1 MIPMSI
7 VQVYIYN
14 IYTYNYICTCIHA
27 WVGGCACV
35 SVGVLVNV
43 ANADRRSAL
52 LINVGKGVLYT
63 SFYFY
68 CNKDYQYQ
76 QEKE

>member
-1 MIPMSI
+1 M
-7 VQVYIYN
+7 
-14 IYTYNYICTCIHA
+14 
-27 WVGGCACV
+27 

-68 CNKDYQYQ
+68 CYKDYQYQ